1 MAHCRD
7 CGAPKTTGVEACRR
21 CGARRAVADGGTPSG
36 EAGDGSA
43 RDEYVEHDTISRR
56 AILGYTGGSALATL
70 GVAGAGWFAFIYESL
85 EPEEK
90 LVREYFDA
98 IDRDH
103 YNTAALLFHED
114 SPDEPWA
121 ADRVTEVTQ
130 MDISVEDTE
139 IADRWENAER
149 ESVEEWALVVAD
161 VEMDSG
167 FESETFAIGI
177 LVAKNTEGE
186 WRIWRDDEEESAALG

>member
-1 MAHCRD
+1 
-7 CGAPKTTGVEACRR
+7 
-21 CGARRAVADGGTPSG
+21 
-36 EAGDGSA
+36 
-43 RDEYVEHDTISRR
+43 
-56 AILGYTGGSALATL
+56 
-70 GVAGAGWFAFIYESL
+70 
-85 EPEEK
+85 
-90 LVREYFDA
+90 
-98 IDRDH
+98 
-103 YNTAALLFHED
+103 
-114 SPDEPWA
+114 
-121 ADRVTEVTQ
+121 